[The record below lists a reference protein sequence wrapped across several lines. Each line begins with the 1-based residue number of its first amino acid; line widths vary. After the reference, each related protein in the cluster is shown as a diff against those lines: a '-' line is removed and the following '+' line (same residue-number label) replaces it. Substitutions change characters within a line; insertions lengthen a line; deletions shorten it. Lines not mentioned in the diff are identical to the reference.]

1 MDAMA
6 EIKNDLV
13 HFAECA
19 VAGDADG
26 ARVYGM
32 RRVRELMEH
41 DAALA
46 HALRH
51 ALTQTRATKPESP
64 APIEREVMPRWQ
76 QSTEESGLELLRVVA
91 QPQLPLQPEYADPV
105 RASLQSIVMEHQIP
119 ERLQRLGLTPTRT
132 VLLSGP
138 PGVGK
143 TMAATWIARQLGKP
157 LLVLDLG
164 TVMSRYLGATGANL
178 KRAIAYA
185 LSTPGVLFLDELD
198 ALAKRRDDATDVGEL
213 KRLVTVLL
221 QELDEWPAGRLL
233 VAATNHPQLLDDAIW
248 RRFEVR
254 VEFPRPDATELKALM
269 ASLTPA
275 DARLPAV
282 WTETLPAILAG
293 TSHSD
298 FVRAL
303 TQLRKSAVTEP
314 DVPASSMLARVM
326 RDRLSMLSRKEAK
339 SIAMAL
345 AKDGAL
351 SLRQIAQLTRVSRDT
366 LRRAGV
372 QGE

>member
-1 MDAMA
+1 MDLT
-6 EIKNDLV
+6 EEFKRDLV

-19 VAGDADG
+19 ISGDADG

-32 RRVRELMEH
+32 RRVRELMEG

-51 ALTQTRATKPESP
+51 ALTRTRAPRPEPP
-64 APIEREVMPRWQ
+64 APIAREAVPHWQ
-76 QSTEESGLELLRVVA
+76 QGTEESGLELLRVVA
-91 QPQLPLQPEYADPV
+91 HPQLALQPEYSDSV

-119 ERLQRLGLTPTRT
+119 ERLQRVGLSPTRT

-143 TMAATWIARQLGKP
+143 TLAATWIARQLGKP
-157 LLVLDLG
+157 LLLLDLG

-198 ALAKRRDDATDVGEL
+198 ALAKRRDDAADVGEL

-233 VAATNHPQLLDDAIW
+233 VAATNHPQLLDDAVW
-248 RRFEVR
+248 RRFEAR
-254 VEFPRPDATELKALM
+254 VEFPRPGAAELKALM
-269 ASLTPA
+269 TSMTPPEA
-275 DARLPAV
+275 TLPAV
-282 WTETLPAILAG
+282 WTETLPAMLAG

-314 DVPASSMLARVM
+314 DVPASLMLTRVLH
-326 RDRLSMLSRKEAK
+326 DRLSTLSRKEAK
-339 SIAMAL
+339 SIALAL
-345 AKDGAL
+345 AKDGTL